1 MTRSSC
7 GDLWGEVMRASGWRR
22 VVLFMC
28 TLGASVGCANA
39 PATQH
44 AATAPS
50 SPATAPLVTQK
61 DSIRPTVT
69 LPPFVTDSNFRRDRI
84 VEARVIHA
92 SSAQSQ
98 PQRLTA
104 SFMLQIAGE
113 GDSGLANA
121 STLSNLLTTT
131 PILEPALAAADISM
145 EQWRRASGTITAQST
160 APQLVTVVVAL
171 SDDGKL
177 PTGAAEKIL
186 GGACEQAIAAVLA
199 AWDRQDAALTSQLT
213 PLLEKSD
220 LAKEREEAAQKAA
233 AELREKMDAQRNGG
247 DRNRSVRESLLNEK
261 RETERTLAADA
272 ARLKSMESVAPVQ
285 TADEVVGPLA
295 KEAFQKAD
303 AVVEFRK
310 KRLEELREL
319 AKNGKASAEEV
330 AAAEFAVADARLSSI
345 AYTATLTGLK
355 NLAGYIVQRPND
367 PRPELRA
374 TVAAMEAKLKVLN
387 DQIAEVADPKD
398 QPPPVTQGQIERA
411 QNTASNARRDYD
423 TLMQQIDRLR
433 SQNRLG
439 ARPKI
444 AVLGKDSSP
453 ASPAAAK

>member
-1 MTRSSC
+1 
-7 GDLWGEVMRASGWRR
+7 
-22 VVLFMC
+22 
-28 TLGASVGCANA
+28 
-39 PATQH
+39 
-44 AATAPS
+44 
-50 SPATAPLVTQK
+50 
-61 DSIRPTVT
+61 
-69 LPPFVTDSNFRRDRI
+69 
-84 VEARVIHA
+84 
-92 SSAQSQ
+92 
-98 PQRLTA
+98 
-104 SFMLQIAGE
+104 MLQIAGE
-113 GDSGLANA
+113 SDSALANA

-145 EQWRRASGTITAQST
+145 AQWRRASGTITAQST
-160 APQLVTVVVAL
+160 APQLVTVIVTL

-186 GGACEQAIAAVLA
+186 GGVCEQAIAAVLA

-213 PLLEKSD
+213 PLLEKSEA
-220 LAKEREEAAQKAA
+220 AKAREEEAQKAV

-261 RETERTLAADA
+261 RETERTLAADS
-272 ARLKSMESVAPVQ
+272 ARLKSMESVAPLQ

-319 AKNGKASAEEV
+319 AKTGKATAEEV
-330 AAAEFAVADARLSSI
+330 TSAEFAVADARLFSI

-355 NLAGYIVQRPND
+355 NLAGYIVQQPND

-387 DQIAEVADPKD
+387 DQIAEVAEPKD

-423 TLMQQIDRLR
+423 TLMQQIERLR

-453 ASPAAAK
+453 ASPLPPLPPNE